1 MASSESPRD
10 VKIRAADY
18 VSDRDAIMS
27 VVARNLP
34 ARTDARKSVQRYDWL
49 YRFNPVGPARAWVA
63 EDARTGQVVGI
74 STGVPKQ
81 VRVSGRVEVAL
92 NLTDFAI
99 DHPYRSLGPAL
110 RLLRST
116 LEPVNARQF
125 AFAYEQAVGGM
136 LALYT
141 RLGVRPVASKSVYV
155 RPLRVT
161 PVVERLCGRS
171 RITRILGSVG
181 DLTLAA
187 AASAP
192 RRRSG
197 LLVQALHG
205 LCGQEFSVLDQ
216 ETAGMSSVRGVRSQD
231 HLNWR
236 MRRNP
241 TCRHEILC
249 ARLDNKLAGYIVFR
263 MSTTQGHDVVV
274 IVDLLTLDE
283 PWIARRLLRHLAAVG
298 RERGAVAM
306 TVRLLDDSPT
316 VDVFRRLGF
325 LTAPRWSNQERTHSM
340 VVYTPPGC
348 SSLATTLL
356 NARNWWSFQG
366 DNE

>member
-1 MASSESPRD
+1 MPSSQASRD
-10 VKIRAADY
+10 VRIRAGDF
-18 VSDRDAIMS
+18 VSDRNAIIS
-27 VVARNLP
+27 VFARNLP
-34 ARTDARKSVQRYDWL
+34 EWTDARKAVQRYDWL
-49 YRFNPVGPARAWVA
+49 YLSNPVGPARAWVA
-63 EDARTGQVVGI
+63 EDGQTGEVVGT
-74 STGVPKQ
+74 STGVPKR
-81 VRVSGRVEVAL
+81 VHVSGRVEVAF

-136 LALYT
+136 LAPYT
-141 RLGVRPVASKSVYV
+141 RLGVQPVASKSVHV

-171 RITRILGSVG
+171 RMTRFLGSVG
-181 DLTLAA
+181 DVALAA
-187 AASAP
+187 AASVP
-192 RRRSG
+192 RRQSG
-197 LLVQALHG
+197 QLVHALHG
-205 LCGQEFSVLDQ
+205 LCGEEFSMLDQ
-216 ETAGMSSVRGVRSQD
+216 QTAGMSSVRGVRSQD

-241 TCRHEILC
+241 SHRHDILC
-249 ARLDNKLAGYIVFR
+249 ARIDDKLAGYVASR
-263 MSTTQGHDVVV
+263 MWETEGHKVVV
-274 IVDLLTLDE
+274 IVDLLTLNE
-283 PWIARRLLRHLAAVG
+283 PWITRQLLRRLAAVG
-298 RERGAVAM
+298 RDRGAVAIA
-306 TVRLLDDSPT
+306 VRLLDDSPA

-325 LTAPRWSNQERTHSM
+325 LTAPRWLKPERTHL

-356 NARNWWSFQG
+356 TARNWWTFQG
-366 DNE
+366 DHE